1 VCSAPNSISS
11 WDSSNRTQLDTVLT
25 ECNNKA
31 VRAVE
36 ALQSRALMDLYQID
50 PVADPRWSEFLK
62 KHPSASV
69 FHTAGWLEALR
80 RTYDYEPITYTSS
93 PPGGEIRNG
102 LVFCRVDSWLTGRR
116 LVSLPFSD
124 HCEPLFG
131 SPEELDLFVERLQA
145 EVKTQ
150 ALKYLEVRPIH
161 ESLYRSGAMPGFRPT
176 SRYQLHVIDLRP
188 DLHQIRQGFH
198 KDSILRR
205 IQRAERAGLTEK
217 SGRSDV
223 LLNDFYGLLVLTR
236 ARHHLPPQPYEWF
249 RSLVDCLGDALEIRL
264 AYKDKAPV
272 AAILTL
278 RFKDVALYKYGCS
291 DLNFKSIGAMPL
303 LLWRAIEHAK
313 STGAREFSLG
323 RSEENNAGLITFK
336 NHWTQHA
343 TPIIYWRYPGPASMK
358 LTESWKVTVVKRVF
372 AGMPNRVL
380 TASGRFI
387 YRHIG

>member
-1 VCSAPNSISS
+1 M
-11 WDSSNRTQLDTVLT
+11 DTVLA
-25 ECNNKA
+25 ECDNQA
-31 VRAVE
+31 VRAV
-36 ALQSRALMDLYQID
+36 AVPQSRVLMDLYKID

-62 KHPSASV
+62 KHSGASV
-69 FHTAGWLEALR
+69 FHTPGWLEALR

-93 PPGGEIRNG
+93 PPGGAIRNG
-102 LVFCRVDSWLTGRR
+102 LVFCRINSWLTGRR

-131 SPEELDLFVERLQA
+131 SPEELDLFVARLQA

-150 ALKYLEVRPIH
+150 ALKYLEVRPIN
-161 ESLYRSGAMPGFRPT
+161 ESLCRSGAMPGFRPA

-217 SGRSDV
+217 SGRSDA

-249 RSLVDCLGDALEIRL
+249 RSLIDCLGDALEIRL
-264 AYKDKAPV
+264 AYKDEIPV

-291 DLNFKSIGAMPL
+291 DLNFKNFGAMPL

-313 STGAREFSLG
+313 STGAREFGLG
-323 RSEENNAGLITFK
+323 RSEENNDGLITFK
-336 NHWTQHA
+336 NHWTQHS

-358 LTESWKVTVVKRVF
+358 LTESWRVTMVKRVF

-380 TASGRFI
+380 AASGRFI